1 MNVTLERCCKN
12 WLVVEHTTTDELAR
26 DIRKMSKKQYTA
38 IDLFSG
44 AGGLTL
50 GLKFAGFKVLAGVE
64 ISPIAASTY
73 RANHPDIKLFE
84 CDIKNLSEIE
94 ILKGLKLKRGE
105 LDLLAG
111 CPPCQGFSTQRT
123 RNKVASITDDRN
135 ELIFEFLRVV
145 EITLP
150 KTIMLENVPGLA
162 KDWRIASLRDK
173 LSELGYLIDNDFA
186 QVKDA
191 ANYGVPQRRK
201 RLLVKASRL
210 GVISNPKPIHV
221 RNTVRASISQLAK
234 PGTSG
239 DSLHDI
245 VENRSDKVKKII
257 SLVPKNGGS
266 RSDISREYWLEC
278 HKRNGGGYRDV
289 YGRMFWDDVAPTIT
303 GGCHNPSK
311 GRFIHPDQDRA
322 ITLRE
327 AALLQTFPQDY
338 IFSLDRGKDAV
349 ALMIG
354 NALPPEFI
362 KQHAAEYLIHLKE
375 VARESFS

>member
-1 MNVTLERCCKN
+1 M
-12 WLVVEHTTTDELAR
+12 
-26 DIRKMSKKQYTA
+26 RKIQYTA

-50 GLKFAGFKVLAGVE
+50 GLINAGFNVLAGVE
-64 ISPIAASTY
+64 INPIAASTY
-73 RANHPDIKLFE
+73 RANNPNIKLFE
-84 CDIKNLSEIE
+84 CDIKKLSETE
-94 ILKGLKLKRGE
+94 ILNGLKLKRGE

-135 ELIFEFLRVV
+135 ELIFEFLRIV

-162 KDWRIASLRDK
+162 KDWRITSLREK
-173 LSELGYLIDNDFA
+173 LSALGYLIDDDFA

-191 ANYGVPQRRK
+191 ANYGVPQRRR

-210 GVISNPKPIHV
+210 GVISNPKPSPL
-221 RNTVRASISQLAK
+221 RSTVRACISQLSK

-266 RSDISREYWLEC
+266 RSDIPREYWLEC
-278 HKRNGGGYRDV
+278 HKKNESGYRDV
-289 YGRMFWDDVAPTIT
+289 YGRMSWDDVAPTIT

-327 AALLQTFPQDY
+327 AALLQTFPPDY
-338 IFSLDRGKDAV
+338 FFSMARGKDSV

-362 KQHAAEYLIHLKE
+362 RQHATQYLNHLKE
-375 VARESFS
+375 VASESIVKV

>member
-1 MNVTLERCCKN
+1 MMKN
-12 WLVVEHTTTDELAR
+12 R
-26 DIRKMSKKQYTA
+26 YTA

-50 GLKFAGFKVLAGVE
+50 GLKKAGFRVLAGVE
-64 ISPIAASTY
+64 INPIAASTY

-84 CDIKNLSEIE
+84 CDIKNLSRKD
-94 ILKGLKLKRGE
+94 LLRGLSLKRGE

-123 RNKVASITDDRN
+123 RNKTASISDDRN
-135 ELIFEFLRVV
+135 ELLFEFLRVV

-150 KTIMLENVPGLA
+150 KTVMLENVPGLA
-162 KDWRIASLRDK
+162 KDWRIASLREK
-173 LSELGYLIDNDFA
+173 LSLLGYVIDDDFA

-191 ANYGVPQRRK
+191 ANYGVPQRRR
-201 RLLVKASRL
+201 RLLVKASRF
-210 GVISNPKPIHV
+210 GVIPNPKPAV
-221 RNTVRASISQLAK
+221 SKSTVRLAFSHLPK
-234 PGTSG
+234 PGKSG

-245 VENRSDKVKKII
+245 VEKRSEKVKKII

-266 RSDISREYWLEC
+266 RSDLPKKYWLEC
-278 HKRNGGGYRDV
+278 HKRNEGGYRDV
-289 YGRMFWDDVAPTIT
+289 YGRMSWDDVAPTIT

-311 GRFIHPDQDRA
+311 GRFIHPDQNRA

-327 AALLQTFPQDY
+327 AALLQTFPKNY
-338 IFSLDRGKDAV
+338 FFSLDKGKDAV

-362 KQHAAEYLIHLKE
+362 KRHAAEYLTHLE
-375 VARESFS
+375 EIASEFVT

>member
-1 MNVTLERCCKN
+1 
-12 WLVVEHTTTDELAR
+12 
-26 DIRKMSKKQYTA
+26 MSKKQYTA

-50 GLKFAGFKVLAGVE
+50 GLKSAGFKVLAGVE
-64 ISPIAASTY
+64 INPIAASTY
-73 RANHPDIKLFE
+73 RANHPEIKLFE
-84 CDIKNLSEIE
+84 CDIKNLAETE

-123 RNKVASITDDRN
+123 RNKVASIADDRN
-135 ELIFEFLRVV
+135 ELIFEFLRIV
-145 EITLP
+145 EITFP

-162 KDWRIASLRDK
+162 KDWRITSLREK
-173 LSELGYLIDNDFA
+173 LSMLGYVIDEDFA

-191 ANYGVPQRRK
+191 ANYGVPQRRR

-210 GVISNPKPIHV
+210 GVISNPQTSPFK
-221 RNTVRASISQLAK
+221 NTVRSTISQLSI
-234 PGTSG
+234 PGASG
-239 DSLHDI
+239 DSLHDL

-266 RSDISREYWLEC
+266 RSDIPREYWLEC
-278 HKRNGGGYRDV
+278 HKRNEGGYRDV
-289 YGRMFWDDVAPTIT
+289 YGRMPWDDVAPTIT

-311 GRFIHPDQDRA
+311 GRFIHPEQDRA

-327 AALLQTFPQDY
+327 AALLQTFPKNY

-375 VARESFS
+375 VIRESVPQI

>member
-1 MNVTLERCCKN
+1 M
-12 WLVVEHTTTDELAR
+12 
-26 DIRKMSKKQYTA
+26 RKKRYTA

-50 GLKFAGFKVLAGVE
+50 GLKNAGFKVLAGVE
-64 ISPIAASTY
+64 INPIAASTY
-73 RANHPDIKLFE
+73 RANHPKIKLFE
-84 CDIKNLSEIE
+84 CDIKNLSETE

-123 RNKVASITDDRN
+123 RNRVASITDDRN
-135 ELIFEFLRVV
+135 ELIFEFFRIV

-173 LSELGYLIDNDFA
+173 LSKLGYLIDDDFA

-191 ANYGVPQRRK
+191 ANYGVPQRRR
-201 RLLVKASRL
+201 RLLIKASRL
-210 GVISNPKPIHV
+210 GVISNPKPIPL
-221 RNTVRASISQLAK
+221 RNTVRASISQLST

-266 RSDISREYWLEC
+266 RSDIPREYWLEC
-278 HKRNGGGYRDV
+278 HKRNEGSYRDV
-289 YGRMFWDDVAPTIT
+289 YGRMSWDDVAPTIT

-311 GRFIHPDQDRA
+311 GRFIHPDQNRA

-327 AALLQTFPQDY
+327 AALLQTFPKDY

-362 KQHAAEYLIHLKE
+362 KQHATEYLIHLKE
-375 VARESFS
+375 VTRESVPQI